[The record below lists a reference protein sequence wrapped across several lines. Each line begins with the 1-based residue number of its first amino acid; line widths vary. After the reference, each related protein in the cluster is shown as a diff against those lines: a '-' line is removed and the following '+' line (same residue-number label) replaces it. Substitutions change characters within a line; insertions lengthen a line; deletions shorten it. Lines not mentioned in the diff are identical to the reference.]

1 MNAVT
6 SDLPGGFAAID
17 GTMPAW
23 QRRVESMP
31 VVDFIDYCLRGV
43 GQVVFMNNPVTGL
56 LILVGMYVGSSW
68 LGAAGTL
75 GLVVATLTALIL
87 GLDRGATRAGLYG
100 FNGILVGAGLATF
113 LAGEFS
119 PSTILAIVAL
129 SAFSTVLHAALARVT
144 LLTWSVPPFTLAFN
158 ITTLMFLIAAINVGN
173 VKLSPLVAPGAPA
186 IRDLSGQVGL
196 RAAADAPAALD
207 AANLANALLRGISQL
222 FFADS
227 VASGVVIILGILV
240 ASRIAAVF
248 AVLGSLV
255 GMLTGLAMGA
265 SGVAIYHG
273 LWGFNSF
280 DACLAIGG
288 VFYVLTWRSGVFA
301 VACAIITAV
310 LFGAIGSLFAPWG
323 LPALTLPF
331 CFGTLAFVLVKD
343 GSARLTPV
351 AVADITTP
359 EGHLGSLSSE
369 RGRHG
374 PGRDATGEMQSA

>member
-1 MNAVT
+1 MEWLDAR
-6 SDLPGGFAAID
+6 PG
-17 GTMPAW
+17 
-23 QRRVESMP
+23 RRHAHSADP
-31 VVDFIDYCLRGV
+31 GPR
-43 GQVVFMNNPVTGL
+43 P
-56 LILVGMYVGSSW
+56 
-68 LGAAGTL
+68 
-75 GLVVATLTALIL
+75 
-87 GLDRGATRAGLYG
+87 RRATRAGLYG
-100 FNGILVGAGLATF
+100 FNGVLVGAGLATF

-173 VKLSPLVAPGAPA
+173 VKLSPLIAPGAPA
-186 IRDLSGQVGL
+186 IRDLSSQVGL

-227 VASGVVIILGILV
+227 VVSGVVIILGILV
-240 ASRIAAVF
+240 ALRIAAVF

-288 VFYVLTWRSGVFA
+288 VFYVLTWRFGVFA

-351 AVADITTP
+351 AVADIRTP
-359 EGHLGSLSSE
+359 EGHLGLLSSE
-369 RGRHG
+369 PGRHG